1 MDFLDLAK
9 SRYSERS
16 FDQRPVEQEK
26 LDKILEAGQ
35 VVPTACNYQPQKFY
49 LIRSEEGLKKLRQ
62 VTPFHYNVPLMILV
76 CYDARLVWRNPA
88 DRYYENYNSGEQD
101 ASIAAATMMY
111 EAEELGIHSIW
122 IRGFDSKNV
131 VDTFDLPEYMIPVMM
146 LGLGYPAKN
155 SKAHAWHYK
164 NRPIDVLV
172 EER

>member
-16 FDQRPVEQEK
+16 FDQRTVEQEK

-62 VTPFHYNVPLMILV
+62 VTPFHYNVPLMI
-76 CYDARLVWRNPA
+76 
-88 DRYYENYNSGEQD
+88 
-101 ASIAAATMMY
+101 
-111 EAEELGIHSIW
+111 
-122 IRGFDSKNV
+122 
-131 VDTFDLPEYMIPVMM
+131 PVMM

-164 NRPIDVLV
+164 NRPIDELV